1 MKQLSGW
8 NGGVSTKPVTTRAGS
23 FVGHFSAQAL
33 KEKGWFSIVEIL
45 VLLDVPGGFTPIT
58 VAAPGTMS
66 LEKASTRV
74 RSME

>member
-8 NGGVSTKPVTTRAGS
+8 NEGVYTKPVTTRAGS

-33 KEKGWFSIVEIL
+33 KEKGWFGIVEIL
-45 VLLDVPGGFTPIT
+45 VFVDFPGGFAPIT
-58 VAAPGTMS
+58 GAVPGTIS

-74 RSME
+74 RSLE